1 MTLRVVA
8 IDGAAGSGKSTLAR
22 LLARELGLPYV
33 NTGSMYRALTLAALR
48 GAVEVKDGPAL
59 ARLMGTLEFTLSSG
73 TDGELLI
80 DGAPPSD
87 DLESA
92 DVEASVSTVAKHP
105 PVRSAMRAAQ
115 RALGV
120 GGAVMEGATS
130 GTVVPRCPQLFLVA
144 APDER
149 AGRRVDER
157 GETDVAEALHAR
169 DRLDA
174 RVNPHVP
181 ADDAI
186 VTRATSASRDTPCR
200 ARRGGRSSAGPP
212 CPRGPS
218 TRRGGAAVVTVPRI
232 AVVGRQNVGKST
244 LVNRLFGKRETI
256 AHDDPGV
263 TRDRVELEATWNGKR
278 FGLID
283 TAGYLH
289 RATGVDAL
297 AGLQSLRAIDEAQLV
312 LLVVDVDSGSRRRTR
327 SSPTVSAGRRPG
339 PRGREQGGCGRGR
352 GRGARVPRAGSR
364 RSDRRVLEARSGSG

>member
-59 ARLMGTLEFTLSSG
+59 ARLMGALEFTLSSG

-130 GTVVPRCPQLFLVA
+130 ARWCSPMP
-144 APDER
+144 P
-149 AGRRVDER
+149 
-157 GETDVAEALHAR
+157 EALPR
-169 DRLDA
+169 G
-174 RVNPHVP
+174 
-181 ADDAI
+181 
-186 VTRATSASRDTPCR
+186 R
-200 ARRGGRSSAGPP
+200 ARR
-212 CPRGPS
+212 
-218 TRRGGAAVVTVPRI
+218 
-232 AVVGRQNVGKST
+232 
-244 LVNRLFGKRETI
+244 
-256 AHDDPGV
+256 
-263 TRDRVELEATWNGKR
+263 
-278 FGLID
+278 
-283 TAGYLH
+283 
-289 RATGVDAL
+289 RACG
-297 AGLQSLRAIDEAQLV
+297 
-312 LLVVDVDSGSRRRTR
+312 
-327 SSPTVSAGRRPG
+327 SAGRRT
-339 PRGREQGGCGRGR
+339 GR
-352 GRGARVPRAGSR
+352 
-364 RSDRRVLEARSGSG
+364 DRCR